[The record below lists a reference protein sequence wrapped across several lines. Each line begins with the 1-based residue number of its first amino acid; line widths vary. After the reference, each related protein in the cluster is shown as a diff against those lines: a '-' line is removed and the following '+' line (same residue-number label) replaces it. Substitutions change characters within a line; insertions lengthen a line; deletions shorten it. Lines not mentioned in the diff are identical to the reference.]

1 MGFDAHRLGDGRPL
15 VLGGVEM
22 PFPRGLIGHS
32 DGDVLAHAVADAL
45 LGAAGEGDIGRHFP
59 DSDERYRGV
68 SGLVILSEVAGI
80 LRGHALSVEWVDTVV
95 IAEEPKVAPVA
106 GEMKERMAGAIGM
119 SAGAINIKA
128 TTTEGMGFTG
138 RGEGIAATAVACLV
152 ASGGRPAG

>member
-1 MGFDAHRLGDGRPL
+1 MGFDAHRLGEGRPL

-68 SGLVILSEVAGI
+68 SSLVILSEVAGI
-80 LRGHALSVEWVDTVV
+80 LRGHALSVEWVDAVV

-106 GEMKERMAGAIGM
+106 GEMRERMAGAIGM

-152 ASGGRPAG
+152 ESGGRPAG